1 MASTNQSPFYQKAE
15 EKFLLATTDEER
27 IECLEI
33 MIRECPKHKGAE
45 KMLAQ
50 LKTRLKKLKQSLER
64 QKKSGKSTQKG
75 IKKQPL
81 QAILIG
87 MPNTGKSTFFKQLT
101 NQETKISPA
110 PYTTFQ
116 PILGSYDYE
125 DVNIQLVD
133 SPPIQATDTSLS
145 NSADTLLY
153 IIDNLEQIKEIE
165 KHIKNPKAEKIII
178 HTKTD
183 KLNEQEKR
191 KLSATLKSKF
201 AKYPF
206 FLTSNNIE
214 KIELDKI
221 KQTIFQT
228 FPIIRIYTK
237 EPRKQASKKPMI
249 LKTNSTIEDFAE
261 KILTGMSK
269 KIKKA
274 KVWGP
279 SAKFQGQTQGLDHQ
293 LKDKD
298 IVELQ
303 T

>member
-1 MASTNQSPFYQKAE
+1 MPINAHPDYLNAEKEYHLAQTPE
-15 EKFLLATTDEER
+15 EKLQALQK
-27 IECLEI
+27 
-33 MIRECPKHKGAE
+33 MISVAPAHKGAE
-45 KMLAQ
+45 NLRAE
-50 LKTRLKKLKQSLER
+50 LKTRLKKLRQSIEK

-87 MPNTGKSTFFKQLT
+87 LPNTGKSTFFKQLT
-101 NQETKISPA
+101 NKETKISPA

-133 SPPIQATDTSLS
+133 TPPIQTADTSLA

-165 KHIKNPKAEKIII
+165 KIIKNKKAQKIII

-183 KLNEQEKR
+183 KLNQNEKR
-191 KLSATLKSKF
+191 KLTETLKSKF
-201 AKYPF
+201 PKYTF
-206 FLTSNNIE
+206 FLTTNNLQ

-228 FPIIRIYTK
+228 FPRIRVYTK

>member
-1 MASTNQSPFYQKAE
+1 MPINAHPDYLNAEKEYHLAQTPE
-15 EKFLLATTDEER
+15 EKLQALQK
-27 IECLEI
+27 
-33 MIRECPKHKGAE
+33 MISVAPAHKGAE
-45 KMLAQ
+45 NLRAE
-50 LKTRLKKLKQSLER
+50 LKTRLKKLKQSIEK

-87 MPNTGKSTFFKQLT
+87 LPNTGKSTFFKQLT
-101 NQETKISPA
+101 NKETKISPA

-133 SPPIQATDTSLS
+133 TPPIQTADTSLA

-165 KHIKNPKAEKIII
+165 KIIKNSKAEKILIY
-178 HTKTD
+178 TKTD

-191 KLSATLKSKF
+191 KLTATLKSKF
-201 AKYPF
+201 PKYKF
-206 FLTSNNIE
+206 FLTTNNIE
-214 KIELDKI
+214 KVQKDKI

-228 FPIIRIYTK
+228 FPKIRVYTK
-237 EPRKQASKKPMI
+237 EPRKPASKKPMI

-279 SAKFQGQTQGLDHQ
+279 SAKFQGQTQGLDHI